1 MGIGEIGYVSQIW
14 QGTVLTNLLAAAL
27 VHRVLREELIF
38 ENKMLFLENPYCLV
52 IVKLV
57 IFMKHTL
64 QQLLT
69 LYTKT
74 LMWYMCDHEKE

>member
-1 MGIGEIGYVSQIW
+1 
-14 QGTVLTNLLAAAL
+14 VLRNLLAAVL
-27 VHRVLREELIF
+27 VHRVLWEELIF

-52 IVKLV
+52 LVKLV

-69 LYTKT
+69 LYMKT
-74 LMWYMCDHEKE
+74 LT